1 MDVLRTPHLL
11 FLLSYVEVLQ
21 SRVAQSPLW
30 PFFCRESMYLRD
42 SSHREYAGEGDFREH
57 HAQTNPTNEHS
68 AVLNVVR
75 TGHYGPPHDTFA
87 PNPKS

>member
-1 MDVLRTPHLL
+1 MSRREQ
-11 FLLSYVEVLQ
+11 EVTD
-21 SRVAQSPLW
+21 RGNQSPLW
-30 PFFCRESMYLRD
+30 PLSFRESMYLRD